1 MRPGPDTPAVV
12 SGGASGLG
20 AATARALARRG
31 ARVTV
36 LDLDAARGAK
46 LAGEVHGLYCEVDV
60 TDPAAVAAALERAE
74 AAHGPARIA
83 VACAGIAPAGRTVD
97 REGHPHEPGLFGRVI
112 AVNLIGT
119 FNLASQVAARMNVLP
134 PLNEDR
140 ERGVIVMTA
149 SVAAFEG
156 QIGQI
161 AYSASKG
168 AVAAMTLPMARDL
181 SKAGIRV
188 VSIAPGLFLTPMLEG
203 LPQEAQTSLGAQVPF
218 PARLGSPDEFAA
230 LALTIA
236 ENAMLNGS
244 VLRLD
249 GAIRMGPR

>member
-1 MRPGPDTPAVV
+1 MRPGPETPVVV

-31 ARVTV
+31 ARVAV
-36 LDLDAARGAK
+36 LDLDAERG
-46 LAGEVHGLYCEVDV
+46 
-60 TDPAAVAAALERAE
+60 AAVAEALARAE

-83 VACAGIAPAGRTVD
+83 VACAGIAPAARSVD
-97 REGHPHEPGLFGRVI
+97 REGRAHDAGLFAQVL
-112 AVNLIGT
+112 AVNLVGT
-119 FNLASQVAARMNVLP
+119 FNLATQAAARMAAAPSMNG
-134 PLNEDR
+134 DG
-140 ERGVIVMTA
+140 ERGLVVMTS

-156 QIGQI
+156 QIGQLGY
-161 AYSASKG
+161 AASKG

-181 SKAGIRV
+181 ARSGIRV

-203 LPQEAQTSLGAQVPF
+203 LPQEAQASLGGQVPF
-218 PARLGSPDEFAA
+218 PARLGNPDEYAA
-230 LALTIA
+230 LVVQIA

-244 VLRLD
+244 VIRLD

>member
-20 AATARALARRG
+20 AASARGLARRG
-31 ARVTV
+31 ARVAI
-36 LDLDAARGAK
+36 LDLDADRGAR
-46 LAGEVHGLYCEVDV
+46 LAGEIRGLYCEVDV
-60 TDPAAVAAALERAE
+60 TDPAAVAAALEQAVG
-74 AAHGPARIA
+74 AHGPARIA

-97 REGHPHEPGLFGRVI
+97 REGHAHDPGLFEKVMS
-112 AVNLIGT
+112 VNLLGT
-119 FNLASQVAARMNVLP
+119 FNLASQAAARMNALA
-134 PLNEDR
+134 PLNEDG

-161 AYSASKG
+161 GYAASKG

-181 SKAGIRV
+181 AKAGIRV

-203 LPQEAQTSLGAQVPF
+203 LPQEAQTSLGSQVPF
-218 PARLGSPDEFAA
+218 PSRLGKPDEFAA
-230 LALTIA
+230 LVLQIA

>member
-1 MRPGPDTPAVV
+1 MRPGPETPAVI

-31 ARVTV
+31 ARVAI
-36 LDLDAARGAK
+36 LDLDADRGAAV
-46 LAGEVHGLYCEVDV
+46 AGEVHGLYCATDV
-60 TDPAAVAAALERAE
+60 TDAGAVAEALARAE
-74 AAHGPARIA
+74 EAHGVARIA
-83 VACAGIAPAGRTVD
+83 VACAGIAPAARSVD
-97 REGHPHEPGLFGRVI
+97 REGRAHHPGLFARVM

-119 FNLASQVAARMNVLP
+119 FNFATQAAARMAGAAAMNG
-134 PLNEDR
+134 DG
-140 ERGVIVMTA
+140 ERGVVVTTA

-156 QIGQI
+156 QIGQL
-161 AYSASKG
+161 AYAASKG

-181 SKAGIRV
+181 AKSGIRV

-203 LPQEAQTSLGAQVPF
+203 LPQEAQASLGGQVPF
-218 PARLGSPDEFAA
+218 PARLGSPDEYAA
-230 LALTIA
+230 LVVQIA

-244 VLRLD
+244 VIRLD